1 MDRIPVAAGR
11 GIKISAI
18 QTSLKDSTSLADNI
32 ITSEGLADID
42 SDGLLEFV
50 TDTRSMWLSE
60 KTLPTDKI
68 ELHLPQTYKLGLIK
82 VWNYNQIQRT
92 QKGLKTADISIWNP
106 FDGWK
111 RIFDDFEFEKAE
123 GSNDY
128 DEPVAIRLNAI
139 EAQNIR
145 FDDMKNHSNTDQI
158 GLGRIQLFEVR
169 GPKAFD
175 PSPENE
181 ITFGGSSD
189 LSLKWTSGLDAVKH
203 NLYLG
208 TEPDNLKLIQADLP
222 HSTRTL
228 QDMQRNTKYFWRVDE
243 VKQDNSI
250 QTGNL
255 WSFTLTGGL
264 VSHWKLDESQGK
276 IAHDSAGDKNGLLSG
291 KNLWSSDGKI
301 DGALKFDGDKNDV
314 AISDL
319 NLNTNTITI
328 TAWVHQMNSANN
340 LSAIVFWRDGD
351 GPVGGLNFYFN
362 HELRYHWTHKTWTWS
377 SGLTVP
383 HDRWAFIAMVIEP
396 QKATLYVHDGNEM
409 KSATNNLIH
418 PPQSFDGTTYLARD
432 INWPKRSFKG
442 MLDDIRIYNYSLTK
456 TQIESICNNKDI
468 K

>member
-1 MDRIPVAAGR
+1 MQYWG
-11 GIKISAI
+11 GSY
-18 QTSLKDSTSLADNI
+18 
-32 ITSEGLADID
+32 DID
-42 SDGLLEFV
+42 FSYNSKNKWVHFAHVYDGTRTRIYANTQLVVDEPRALNTTDRKTFKIGRWDNHHFDGIIDDVRIYNYPLDIDAILAITRGGCAENPHPFDSEIDTPYCATLSWMPGAKAYYQDV
-50 TDTRSMWLSE
+50 YFGTNQDAVANATTASPQYKGRQTDTFYV
-60 KTLPTDKI
+60 PTINK
-68 ELHLPQTYKLGLIK
+68 
-82 VWNYNQIQRT
+82 NT
-92 QKGLKTADISIWNP
+92 Q
-106 FDGWK
+106 
-111 RIFDDFEFEKAE
+111 
-123 GSNDY
+123 
-128 DEPVAIRLNAI
+128 
-139 EAQNIR
+139 
-145 FDDMKNHSNTDQI
+145 
-158 GLGRIQLFEVR
+158 
-169 GPKAFD
+169 
-175 PSPENE
+175 
-181 ITFGGSSD
+181 
-189 LSLKWTSGLDAVKH
+189 
-203 NLYLG
+203 
-208 TEPDNLKLIQADLP
+208 
-222 HSTRTL
+222 
-228 QDMQRNTKYFWRVDE
+228 YFWRVDE

-340 LSAIVFWRDGD
+340 LSAIVFWRHGD